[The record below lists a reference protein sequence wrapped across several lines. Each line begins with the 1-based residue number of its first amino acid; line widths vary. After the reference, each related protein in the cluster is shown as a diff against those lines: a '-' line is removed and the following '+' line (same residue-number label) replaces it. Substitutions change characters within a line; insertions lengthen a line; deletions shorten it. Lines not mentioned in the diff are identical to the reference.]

1 MKTAVVLCLSF
12 LTCGL
17 WAQSDCELTDS
28 LYRFKS
34 VEKWEHAFNE
44 AFGFT
49 QESSY
54 FKGTQLK
61 AMDSMFPDTK
71 VRLYFTM
78 NDTILNSTP
87 GLILVTYPSNSCH
100 SDNSS
105 LVLTASIGDSPGM
118 IAPMD
123 SSLQSKMEN
132 WHVIMESDPMRV
144 YETTYGYNYLW
155 EHLLEACQGGK
166 SDLSVIYG
174 ISNINVEN
182 NKKSAIHI
190 YLTSSNPARIE
201 KKYLDFSRPCP
212 QLCGSLSFVID
223 IELEDFNMNG
233 DKE

>member
-1 MKTAVVLCLSF
+1 VYHF
-12 LTCGL
+12 N
-17 WAQSDCELTDS
+17 
-28 LYRFKS
+28 S
-34 VEKWEHAFNE
+34 VAKWEQAFNE
-44 AFGFT
+44 AFGFV

-54 FKGTQLK
+54 FSGTQLET
-61 AMDSMFPDTK
+61 MHSMYPDTK

-105 LVLTASIGDSPGM
+105 FVMTASIGDSSGM

-132 WHVIMESDPMRV
+132 WRVIMGSEPMRV

-155 EHLLEACQGGK
+155 EHLMEACQEGE

-174 ISNINVEN
+174 ISNINAEN

-190 YLTSSNPARIE
+190 YLTSSNPERIE
-201 KKYLDFSRPCP
+201 KNYLDFSRPCP
-212 QLCGSLSFVID
+212 QLCGSLSSVID
-223 IELEDFNMNG
+223 IELEGFNLNG